1 MSKRINVA
9 LIVGDI
15 RDVYSN
21 SVTKGAMRAAHE
33 SDCNLLIVPGRYFQA
48 RKELLYEE
56 YEYQYQTLFTY
67 FREKN
72 IDIIIACTSV
82 VGIVSGSM
90 SRNSLN
96 EFLKH
101 MGDIPVITV
110 SGDSNKLPNI
120 CYDNKA
126 GIKEGMEIMIT
137 KQKCSKIAMVAGPK
151 ENLDSIERVEAYKEA
166 LIEHGRPVEDR
177 LIIHCDFT
185 EKCMFDVIN
194 LFKSVRGIDGVVF
207 ANDRMAIGGYEAMK
221 ELGLRVGRDVSFMGF
236 DNIEKDINLD
246 PPLASVV
253 ADAENIGY
261 EAVNMALDYLTFD
274 DDEDRII
281 PTHFVMR
288 DSIYLGSGDVVNLQ
302 PHQFKITPTTDFDT
316 FAKQTFLFIYNPT
329 INNANRDNIYRAY
342 LYFILEIEKL
352 YRGERITKDLLTSL
366 ATYFNRLFD
375 TDERCEIDIGKFTI
389 LMEMVKECIMDD
401 TTSKIKRNI
410 IVNIS
415 AYVYRRLASIL
426 SLRESNENYKLKKIQ
441 HEIYRIS
448 ADMIGFE
455 AVSEKNYAS
464 IISNFQK
471 IGINHSFLYLFKE
484 PIKHGIDDKFSPDEF
499 VYLKAMQ
506 INDRVFSLSDREQM
520 IPVSEMFDFAFS
532 KMELSGHLVMLNLY
546 VRDVIY
552 GVLVC
557 DIPYNIFSYYESLIY
572 QVSCAI
578 RILHLL
584 MFTEETSNQLKESL
598 EIITKNNLR
607 LDELAKQDEL
617 TGIYNRRGFY
627 IESDNL
633 LKEATSKKKYIMVGF
648 ADTDN
653 LKTINDTY
661 GHDEGDEAIIS
672 SSNILSGTLGDRGII
687 ARMGGDEFAFVF
699 TTDDRDEERQFFD
712 DFEDN
717 VRKYNEES
725 GKDYRLSIS
734 LGMYVYEY
742 NDSINLKELLESADK
757 EMYHIKKKRR
767 LKEENS

>member
-1 MSKRINVA
+1 M
-9 LIVGDI
+9 
-15 RDVYSN
+15 
-21 SVTKGAMRAAHE
+21 
-33 SDCNLLIVPGRYFQA
+33 
-48 RKELLYEE
+48 
-56 YEYQYQTLFTY
+56 
-67 FREKN
+67 
-72 IDIIIACTSV
+72 
-82 VGIVSGSM
+82 
-90 SRNSLN
+90 
-96 EFLKH
+96 
-101 MGDIPVITV
+101 
-110 SGDSNKLPNI
+110 
-120 CYDNKA
+120 
-126 GIKEGMEIMIT
+126 
-137 KQKCSKIAMVAGPK
+137 
-151 ENLDSIERVEAYKEA
+151 
-166 LIEHGRPVEDR
+166 
-177 LIIHCDFT
+177 
-185 EKCMFDVIN
+185 
-194 LFKSVRGIDGVVF
+194 
-207 ANDRMAIGGYEAMK
+207 
-221 ELGLRVGRDVSFMGF
+221 
-236 DNIEKDINLD
+236 
-246 PPLASVV
+246 

-261 EAVNMALDYLTFD
+261 EAVNMALDYLTFE

-288 DSIYLGSGDVVNLQ
+288 DSIYLGSGDVVTLQ

-329 INNANRDNIYRAY
+329 INNANRENIYRAY

-366 ATYFNRLFD
+366 AQYFNRLFD

-389 LMEMVKECIMDD
+389 LMEMVKECIMEDS
-401 TTSKIKRNI
+401 TSKIKRNI

-455 AVSEKNYAS
+455 AVSERNYAS

-484 PIKHGIDDKFSPDEF
+484 PIKHGFDDKFSPDEF

-506 INDRVFSLSDREQM
+506 INDRVFSPSDREQM

-617 TGIYNRRGFY
+617 TGIYNRRGFF

-633 LKEATSKKKYIMVGF
+633 LKEASSKKKYIMVGF

-661 GHDEGDEAIIS
+661 GHDEGDKAIIS
-672 SSNILSGTLGDRGII
+672 SSDILSSTLGERGVI

-699 TTDDRDEERQFFD
+699 TTDDREEEKRFFD

-725 GKDYRLSIS
+725 DKEYRLSIS

-742 NDSINLKELLESADK
+742 NDSINLKELLESADR

-767 LKEENS
+767 MTE